1 MSWIMEL
8 VKTYDAHEELVG
20 KENIEGS
27 KAVLMPICHVVQKAQ
42 IEVTIDG
49 EGNFS
54 HASVLPKAE
63 QSTLLPC
70 TPASEVRTSNLAPH
84 PLHDK
89 LIYIA
94 RDGDLYREERD
105 KKGRSPYSLY
115 VELLGK
121 WVHSPYS
128 IPKVEAVYKYV
139 TQHDIIDDLCRAN
152 PPVLYRDDKGNI
164 MQKWPY
170 KDRPKPD
177 IFSAVSDDILKAL
190 VRFRVI
196 HIPGD
201 NEPDLWK
208 DQDLQRQYIAFF
220 KHEFSKDLELCYAT
234 GKMMRPAGKQGKR
247 IRSPKDKSK
256 LISSNDT
263 KGLTFRGRF
272 KNAHECLSLGHE
284 TLQKATNA
292 LAWLI
297 RNQGHDCEGRVFLAW
312 SSSTPL
318 PDILSATNDVIGDEW
333 STPLEITQP
342 QTLTQWVESFDRAIK
357 GYYHNF
363 EKDPNA
369 KANVIVLDAITSGRL
384 SICYYDEFSGRYFI
398 RRIEKWHK
406 SGRWIQHKEVTD
418 NKEKKDKISRKSKK
432 RILGYVGVPSPR
444 TLIKA
449 CYGENVS
456 DTKMKME
463 LERIFNCIVQGRP
476 LPIDM
481 ERCIVRRVVTMANTA
496 SGNKYYPWRH
506 GIVEP
511 ACTVICNRWNGTH
524 SKEEEYKV
532 ALDEK
537 NCNRDYLF
545 GRLLAVADH
554 MERSTFD
561 GDEYGSRLTNAMKY
575 MEAFSMRPSKTWWT
589 IHNRLLPYM
598 QKREKYGGKERLLLG
613 QITSLFTKEDFESN
627 TPLGSLF
634 LLGFYNQQFAFQQL
648 IEKQKKDKA
657 ERKSKGTTKN
667 TTSQSAENE

>member
-8 VKTYDAHEELVG
+8 VKTYDAHEDLVG

-256 LISSNDT
+256 LISSDDT

-384 SICYYDEFSGRYFI
+384 SICYYDEFSGRDFI

-545 GRLLAVADH
+545 GRLLAVADQI
-554 MERSTFD
+554 ERSTFKGKD
-561 GDEYGSRLTNAMKY
+561 KYSRLTNAMKY
-575 MEAFSMRPSKTWWT
+575 MEVFSMRPAKTWMT

-598 QKREKYGGKERLLLG
+598 QKQKEKHGSKELELLAR
-613 QITSLFTKEDFESN
+613 ITDLFQEEDFVSDA
-627 TPLGSLF
+627 PLGSRF
-634 LLGFYNQQFAFQQL
+634 LLGFYSQQVVIQQ
-648 IEKQKKDKA
+648 ESQDYTD
-657 ERKSKGTTKN
+657 SKN
-667 TTSQSAENE
+667 SQSGESDSADQSDEA

>member
-8 VKTYDAHEELVG
+8 VKTYDAHEDLVG

-384 SICYYDEFSGRYFI
+384 SICYYDEFSGRDFI

-545 GRLLAVADH
+545 GRLLAVADQI
-554 MERSTFD
+554 ERSTFKGKD
-561 GDEYGSRLTNAMKY
+561 KYSRLTNAMKY
-575 MEAFSMRPSKTWWT
+575 MEVFSMRPAKTWMT

-598 QKREKYGGKERLLLG
+598 QKQKEKHGSKELELLAR
-613 QITSLFTKEDFESN
+613 ITDLFQEEDFVSDA
-627 TPLGSLF
+627 PLGSRF
-634 LLGFYNQQFAFQQL
+634 LLGFYSQQVVIQQ
-648 IEKQKKDKA
+648 ESQDYTD
-657 ERKSKGTTKN
+657 SKN
-667 TTSQSAENE
+667 SQSGESDSADQSDEA

>member
-8 VKTYDAHEELVG
+8 VKTYDAHEDLVG

-208 DQDLQRQYIAFF
+208 DQDLQRQYIAFL

-384 SICYYDEFSGRYFI
+384 SICYYDEFSGRDFI

-545 GRLLAVADH
+545 GRLLAVADQI
-554 MERSTFD
+554 ERSTFKGKD
-561 GDEYGSRLTNAMKY
+561 KYSRLTNAMKY
-575 MEAFSMRPSKTWWT
+575 MEVFSMRPAKTWMT

-598 QKREKYGGKERLLLG
+598 QKQKEKHGSKELELLAR
-613 QITSLFTKEDFESN
+613 ITDLFQEEDFVSDA
-627 TPLGSLF
+627 PLGSRF
-634 LLGFYNQQFAFQQL
+634 LLGFYSQQVVIQQ
-648 IEKQKKDKA
+648 ESQDYTD
-657 ERKSKGTTKN
+657 SKN
-667 TTSQSAENE
+667 SQSGESDSADQSDEA

>member
-1 MSWIMEL
+1 
-8 VKTYDAHEELVG
+8 
-20 KENIEGS
+20 
-27 KAVLMPICHVVQKAQ
+27 
-42 IEVTIDG
+42 
-49 EGNFS
+49 
-54 HASVLPKAE
+54 
-63 QSTLLPC
+63 
-70 TPASEVRTSNLAPH
+70 
-84 PLHDK
+84 
-89 LIYIA
+89 
-94 RDGDLYREERD
+94 
-105 KKGRSPYSLY
+105 
-115 VELLGK
+115 
-121 WVHSPYS
+121 
-128 IPKVEAVYKYV
+128 
-139 TQHDIIDDLCRAN
+139 
-152 PPVLYRDDKGNI
+152 
-164 MQKWPY
+164 
-170 KDRPKPD
+170 
-177 IFSAVSDDILKAL
+177 
-190 VRFRVI
+190 
-196 HIPGD
+196 
-201 NEPDLWK
+201 
-208 DQDLQRQYIAFF
+208 
-220 KHEFSKDLELCYAT
+220 
-234 GKMMRPAGKQGKR
+234 MRPAGKQGKR

-384 SICYYDEFSGRYFI
+384 SICYYDEFSGRDFI

>member
-1 MSWIMEL
+1 MEL
-8 VKTYDAHEELVG
+8 VKTYDAHEDLVG

-384 SICYYDEFSGRYFI
+384 SICYYDEFSGRDFI

-545 GRLLAVADH
+545 GRLLAVADQI
-554 MERSTFD
+554 ERSTFKGKD
-561 GDEYGSRLTNAMKY
+561 KYSRLTNAMKY
-575 MEAFSMRPSKTWWT
+575 MEVFSMRPAKTWMT

-598 QKREKYGGKERLLLG
+598 QKQKEKHGSKELELLAR
-613 QITSLFTKEDFESN
+613 ITDLFQEEDFVSDA
-627 TPLGSLF
+627 PLGSRF
-634 LLGFYNQQFAFQQL
+634 LLGFYSQQVVIQQ
-648 IEKQKKDKA
+648 ESQDYTD
-657 ERKSKGTTKN
+657 SKN
-667 TTSQSAENE
+667 SQSGESDSADQSDEA

>member
-8 VKTYDAHEELVG
+8 VKTYDAHEDLVG

-94 RDGDLYREERD
+94 RDSDLYREERD

-384 SICYYDEFSGRYFI
+384 SICYYDEFSGRDFI

-545 GRLLAVADH
+545 GRLLAVADQI
-554 MERSTFD
+554 ERSTFKGKD
-561 GDEYGSRLTNAMKY
+561 KYSRLTNAMKY
-575 MEAFSMRPSKTWWT
+575 MEVFSMRPAKTWMT

-598 QKREKYGGKERLLLG
+598 QKQKEKHGSKELELLAR
-613 QITSLFTKEDFESN
+613 ITDLFQEEDFVSDA
-627 TPLGSLF
+627 PLGSRF
-634 LLGFYNQQFAFQQL
+634 LLGFYSQQVVIQQ
-648 IEKQKKDKA
+648 ESQDYTD
-657 ERKSKGTTKN
+657 SKN
-667 TTSQSAENE
+667 SQSGESDSADQSDEA